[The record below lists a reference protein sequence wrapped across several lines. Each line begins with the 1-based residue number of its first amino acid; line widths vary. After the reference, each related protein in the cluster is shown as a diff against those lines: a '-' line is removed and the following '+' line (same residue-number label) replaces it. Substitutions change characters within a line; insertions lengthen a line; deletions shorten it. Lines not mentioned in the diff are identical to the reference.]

1 MSRLAMS
8 RRRAADALRLAVLG
22 LAAAIFLLPFV
33 WMVSFSIKPADEI
46 FTGRLDLLPSS
57 FEGFLNYARAL
68 ELRPLHRYL
77 LNGVIVCAAI
87 LFFQILFAAPCAYAL
102 AKLRF
107 RGRELVFGLVLF
119 ALLVPIQVTAIPIFL
134 VFSTAGLLD
143 SYFAL
148 VAPFTASAF
157 AIFLFRQFYRTIP
170 DDLIHAARIDGC
182 SELSIVWRIIV
193 PLTLPAATAFA
204 IFSVVAHWND
214 LFWPL
219 IVIRSPELNTPPLGV
234 MAFRSGEAGDRYGE
248 LMAGS
253 VIITAPLVAAFLL
266 AQRKFIEGISL
277 GAVKG

>member
-1 MSRLAMS
+1 MS
-8 RRRAADALRLAVLG
+8 RRPWFEALRLVLLG
-22 LAAAIFLLPFV
+22 LAAAAFLLPLL
-33 WMVSFSIKPADEI
+33 WMLSFSIKPADEI

-57 FEGFLNYARAL
+57 LEGLANYARAM
-68 ELRPLHRYL
+68 ELRPLDRYL
-77 LNGVIVCAAI
+77 LNGVIVCGAI
-87 LFFQILFAAPCAYAL
+87 LVFQILFAAPCAYAL

-107 RGRELVFGLVLF
+107 PGRSLAFGLVLF

-134 VFSTAGLLD
+134 MASGAGLLD
-143 SYFAL
+143 SYTAL

-157 AIFLFRQFYRTIP
+157 AVFLFRQFYRTIP
-170 DDLIHAARIDGC
+170 DDLIHAARVDGC

-219 IVIRSPELNTPPLGV
+219 IVIRSAEMNTPPLGV

-253 VIITAPLVAAFLL
+253 VIITAPLVLAFLF